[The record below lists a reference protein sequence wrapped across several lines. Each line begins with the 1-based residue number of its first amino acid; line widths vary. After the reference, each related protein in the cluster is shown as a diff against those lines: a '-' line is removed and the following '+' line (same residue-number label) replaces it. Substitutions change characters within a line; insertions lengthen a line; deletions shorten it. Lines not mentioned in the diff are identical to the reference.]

1 MTLPVVH
8 MLVELTYPQT
18 QDAID
23 AGALLVLP
31 LGSIEQHGPHLPLG
45 TDSIIA
51 TAIARH
57 IAVSRT
63 VVVAPAYQYA
73 AASQPRSGGGR
84 QFPGSLGL
92 PGSLLAPT
100 LTHLLA
106 ELMRQGWNDVV
117 LLNAHMENVA
127 PAFESL
133 ETLLGPGM
141 TQFTRAR
148 AAFIN
153 WWDLV
158 GDAELLSIT
167 GQASLE
173 LHAEHAGILE
183 TSLMLAIAPDQVHA
197 ATATEG
203 RAVNPRPYDVFPLPA
218 DAQWRNGIGTDAAG
232 ATAEIGDAVLQLV
245 VNRLSAAID
254 QEFPR

>member
-1 MTLPVVH
+1 MNSFVVQ
-8 MLVELTYPQT
+8 LAELTYPQT
-18 QDAID
+18 QNAID
-23 AGALLVLP
+23 AGALFVLP
-31 LGSIEQHGPHLPLG
+31 LGSIEQHGPHLPLA
-45 TDSIIA
+45 TDSVIA
-51 TAIARH
+51 TAIALRV
-57 IAVSRT
+57 AVSRT

-73 AASQPRSGGGR
+73 AASQPRGGGGR

-100 LTHLLA
+100 LAHLIA
-106 ELMRQGWNDVV
+106 EVMRQGWKHIV

-133 ETLLGPGM
+133 ETLLGPGE
-141 TQFTRAR
+141 TRFPHAR

-153 WWDLV
+153 WWDLIT
-158 GDAELLSIT
+158 DDELKSIT
-167 GQASLE
+167 GQESLE

-183 TSLMLAIAPDQVHA
+183 TSMMLAIAPDQVQP

-232 ATAEIGDAVLQLV
+232 ATAEIGAAVLQV
-245 VNRLSAAID
+245 VVDRLSAAVD
-254 QEFPR
+254 QEFPS